1 MRLTSDYAR
10 VRVPGI
16 VTGFG
21 PGLDAIG
28 IAVDVWDE
36 VSVTLTTG
44 ATRVTILGEGNRT
57 LPRDHSHM
65 VARAL
70 SLALESVGAPV
81 AGFDLVCRNSIPRG
95 VGLGDEAAEVVAGIA
110 LARELLEDPHALT
123 DDIMLRLATELIGSP
138 SAAAAAIRGGATL
151 AWVEPSAVKL
161 RDLQIADQLSIA
173 LMIPPSEGPMNTD
186 VGGADS
192 ALRAAMFVYA
202 LAHEPTLIAEAT
214 RGVNAKGP
222 TVGESL
228 LRALRNAGWPAVCT
242 GGGPA
247 LVVFA
252 KVAPAMGMSL
262 AESGIKLIRT
272 SVAPGVHPVSGK

>member
-10 VRVPGI
+10 VRVPGVI
-16 VTGFG
+16 TGFG

-70 SLALESVGAPV
+70 SLALESAGAPV

-95 VGLGDEAAEVVAGIA
+95 VGLGDEAAEAIAGIA
-110 LARELLEDPHALT
+110 LARELLEDPSALT
-123 DDIMLRLATELIGSP
+123 DDIMLRLAADLVGSP
-138 SAAAAAIRGGATL
+138 SAVAAAIRGGATL
-151 AWVEPSAVKL
+151 AWVESSAVKL
-161 RDLQIADQLSIA
+161 RDLQIVDQLPIV
-173 LMIPPSEGPMNTD
+173 LMVPPSEGPVRAD
-186 VGGADS
+186 VGGVDS
-192 ALRAAMFVYA
+192 PLRAAMFVYA
-202 LAHEPTLIAEAT
+202 LANEPALIAEAT
-214 RGVNAKGP
+214 RGVNAKGV
-222 TVGESL
+222 TTGESL
-228 LRALRNAGWPAVCT
+228 LRALRNAGWPAVYT